1 MIKKVDR
8 TICPEC
14 GNEIKDKTLLKRIK
28 ERFFTYKL
36 RCPACN
42 SKLWRAA
49 TGCQGQSD
57 WYCKCGVQVIINNP
71 HFCPYC
77 GVSFLNYKNTFK
89 CGEIYKKYPL

>member
-1 MIKKVDR
+1 M
-8 TICPEC
+8 
-14 GNEIKDKTLLKRIK
+14 
-28 ERFFTYKL
+28 YKL

-49 TGCQGQSD
+49 TGCQGQSE

-77 GVSFLNYKNTFK
+77 GVSYLNYKNTFK
-89 CGEIYKKYPL
+89 CGDI